1 LLQTIKRHMPFFIWA
16 PGAALLVYIASV
28 DLYLSE
34 QLIVAVMCV
43 LVMAVGWWRYI
54 RTLHNHYMLRTVRLF
69 VMVVAGFLAIRYIIW
84 RFEYS
89 IPWFEDTF
97 SIFCSLLLLGAE
109 CIAVALYFGGA
120 FVNLHPLRR
129 HPDPLD
135 MKDPNLPTV
144 DVFIPTY
151 NEDADLLRTTLLAAT
166 DMIYPRDKLRVYL
179 LDDGGTQ
186 AKCEQRGKKGE
197 QACLRR
203 KELQDL
209 CFEVGCFYLT
219 RKDNQ
224 DAKAGNI
231 NAALERTD
239 GELVVIFDADH
250 IPTADFLKNTVGTL
264 VADERKAFV
273 QTPHF
278 VINQDPFEKNLK
290 AGQKM
295 PNEAEMFYTMNLRGM
310 DNWGAGFF
318 CGSGAVIR
326 RKALE
331 EIGGIATDTIVEDA
345 ETSIELVRRGWK
357 TAYLHLLMLCG
368 LNAESTEAYV
378 HQRQRW
384 ATGMCQLL
392 WEKNPL
398 FVRGLNI
405 AQRVSYFNCILFW
418 IFSLSRIVFIVSPLL
433 ALLGG
438 VTLFAAPPIEIL
450 LYMVPYLIGLGLVV
464 NMLYGRVR
472 WLFVSEIYE
481 TLSAMFLFKNII
493 KTILIPKHEPFI
505 VTPKGE
511 RMEYDKLSYLAPRF
525 YVVIALQFIAI
536 GAGYYQLS
544 TDPTTLNT
552 VTFSMGWNLY
562 NMIFTLAAL
571 GVLIER
577 RQVRARP
584 RVPIHE
590 MAKVKFND
598 KFVPC
603 EIIDMTEDGAMLR
616 LPGWMESLEVKDGS
630 LEFAQ
635 NHIAKDLLS
644 LTRVLENL
652 NRVGFKVTMTRV
664 QKVGKEKH
672 LLVGVKFQYEDEIQR
687 VAVVS
692 FVYGNSE
699 RWKKWLMGRN
709 AHSKIRQGMV
719 FVARAAYFG
728 LIHIAMAFKGLHH
741 VILAFRL
748 LSQRKKASKAAQ
760 GEKA

>member
-1 LLQTIKRHMPFFIWA
+1 MPFFIWA
-16 PGAALLVYIASV
+16 PGAALLVYIAGV
-28 DLYLSE
+28 DLYPSE

-43 LVMAVGWWRYI
+43 LLMVAAWLRYI
-54 RTLHNHYMLRTVRLF
+54 RTLDNHSMLRTARLF
-69 VMVVAGFLAIRYIIW
+69 LMVIAGFLAIRYLIW

-89 IPWFEDTF
+89 IPWYESTF
-97 SIFCSLLLLGAE
+97 DIACALTLLFAE

-129 HPDPLD
+129 HPDPVD

-209 CFEVGCFYLT
+209 CFEVGCFYMS
-219 RKDNQ
+219 RKDNR

-231 NAALERTD
+231 NAALARTD

-264 VADERKAFV
+264 IADERKAFV

-290 AGQKM
+290 ASREM

-318 CGSGAVIR
+318 CGSGAVMR

-331 EIGGIATDTIVEDA
+331 EIGGILTDTIVEDA

-357 TAYLHLLMLCG
+357 TAYLHLPMLCG

-398 FVRGLNI
+398 FVPGLNI

-418 IFSLSRIVFIVSPLL
+418 IFSLSRIVFIVCPLL
-433 ALLGG
+433 ALIGG

-464 NMLYGRVR
+464 NTLYGRVR

-481 TLSAMFLFKNII
+481 TLSAVFLFKNII
-493 KTILIPKHEPFI
+493 KTILFPKHEPFI

-525 YVVIALQFIAI
+525 YLIIALQFIAI

-544 TDPTTLNT
+544 TDPTTLNS

-562 NMIFTLAAL
+562 NMVFTLAAL

-577 RQVRARP
+577 RQIRGRP

-603 EIIDMTEDGAMLR
+603 EIVDMTEDGALLR
-616 LPGWMESLEVKDGS
+616 LPGWIETLNAREGS

-635 NHIAKDLLS
+635 NHIPKEELS
-644 LTRVLENL
+644 FTRVMENL
-652 NRVGFKVTMTRV
+652 NRVGFQVTSIR
-664 QKVGKEKH
+664 EKKNKQERY
-672 LLVGVKFQYEDEIQR
+672 LLVGVRFRYEDEIQR

-692 FVYGNSE
+692 YVYGSSE
-699 RWKKWLMGRN
+699 RWKRWLMQRN
-709 AHSKIRQGMV
+709 RHSKIRQGMV
-719 FVARAAYFG
+719 FVARAAYLG
-728 LIHIAMAFKGLHH
+728 LVHIAMAFKGLHH
-741 VILAFRL
+741 VVLAFRL
-748 LSQRKKASKAAQ
+748 LSQKRKTSNATQ

>member
-1 LLQTIKRHMPFFIWA
+1 MPFFIWA
-16 PGAALLVYIASV
+16 PGAALLVYIAGV
-28 DLYLSE
+28 DLYPAE
-34 QLIVAVMCV
+34 QLIVAVLCV
-43 LVMAVGWWRYI
+43 SLMVGAWWRYI
-54 RTLHNHYMLRTVRLF
+54 RTLDNHYMLRTARLF
-69 VMVVAGFLAIRYIIW
+69 LMVIAGFLAIRYIIW

-89 IPWFEDTF
+89 IPWYESTF
-97 SIFCSLLLLGAE
+97 DIACALMLLFAE

-129 HPDPLD
+129 HPDPVD

-179 LDDGGTQ
+179 LDDGGTE
-186 AKCEQRGKKGE
+186 AKCAQRGKKGE

-209 CFEVGCFYLT
+209 CFEVGCFYMT
-219 RKDNQ
+219 RKDNR

-231 NAALERTD
+231 NAALARTD
-239 GELVVIFDADH
+239 GELIVIFDADH
-250 IPTADFLKNTVGTL
+250 IPTSDFLKNTVGTL
-264 VADERKAFV
+264 IADERKAFV

-278 VINQDPFEKNLK
+278 VINQDPFEKNLQ
-290 AGQKM
+290 ASREM

-318 CGSGAVIR
+318 CGSGAVMR

-331 EIGGIATDTIVEDA
+331 EIGGILTDTIVEDA

-357 TAYLHLLMLCG
+357 TAYLHLPMLCG
-368 LNAESTEAYV
+368 LNPESTEAYV
-378 HQRQRW
+378 HQRRRW

-398 FVRGLNI
+398 FVPGLNI
-405 AQRVSYFNCILFW
+405 AQRISYFNCILFW
-418 IFSLSRIVFIVSPLL
+418 IFSLSRIVFIICPLL
-433 ALLGG
+433 ALIGG
-438 VTLFAAPPIEIL
+438 VTLFAAPPVEIL

-464 NMLYGRVR
+464 NALYGRVR

-481 TLSAMFLFKNII
+481 TLSSMFLFKNII
-493 KTILIPKHEPFI
+493 KTILFPKHEPFI

-525 YVVIALQFIAI
+525 YLVIALQFLAI
-536 GAGYYQLS
+536 VAGYYQLS
-544 TDPTTLNT
+544 TDPTTLNS

-577 RQVRARP
+577 RQVRSRP

-590 MAKVKFND
+590 MAKVKFNN

-603 EIIDMTEDGAMLR
+603 EIVDMTEDGALLR
-616 LPGWMESLEVKDGS
+616 LPGWIERLDAKEGA

-635 NHIAKDLLS
+635 NHIPKEELS

-652 NRVGFKVTMTRV
+652 NRVGFQVTSVRE
-664 QKVGKEKH
+664 QKKGEEERN
-672 LLVGVKFQYEDEIQR
+672 LLVGVRFRYEDEIQR

-692 FVYGNSE
+692 FVYGSSE
-699 RWKKWLMGRN
+699 RWKRWLMQRN
-709 AHSKIRQGMV
+709 KHSRIMQGVV
-719 FVARAAYFG
+719 FAVRAASMGVF
-728 LIHIAMAFKGLHH
+728 HIAMAFKGLQH
-741 VILAFRL
+741 VLLASRL
-748 LSQRKKASKAAQ
+748 LSRRRNASRVTE